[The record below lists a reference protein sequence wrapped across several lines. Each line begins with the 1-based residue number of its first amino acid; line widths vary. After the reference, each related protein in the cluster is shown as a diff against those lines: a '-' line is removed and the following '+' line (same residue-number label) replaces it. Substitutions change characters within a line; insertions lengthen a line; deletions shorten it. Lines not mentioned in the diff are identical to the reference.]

1 MSRGDPAP
9 STNAGLG
16 SVTVVV
22 GDDEVPNMA
31 PVFATSGGEASD
43 TEKPNGT
50 MAASPGP
57 DLAVRSG

>member
-1 MSRGDPAP
+1 M
-9 STNAGLG
+9 
-16 SVTVVV
+16 V

-31 PVFATSGGEASD
+31 PVFATSGGEAGD